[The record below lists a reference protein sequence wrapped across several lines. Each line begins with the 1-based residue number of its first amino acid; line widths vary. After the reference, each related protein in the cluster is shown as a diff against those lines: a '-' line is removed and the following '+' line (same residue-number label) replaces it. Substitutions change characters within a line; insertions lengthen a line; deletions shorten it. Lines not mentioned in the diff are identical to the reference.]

1 MKHATLLLLAG
12 LALTV
17 GGGANAATGLPV
29 GSVACLS
36 LKDAQD
42 YAQYQRTA
50 PDFAK
55 DLMARADCYVIQE
68 PAEAVQQG
76 RPEGGFQAYK
86 LLSGHKVWLP
96 IAR

>member
-1 MKHATLLLLAG
+1 MKHASLLSLTG
-12 LALTV
+12 LAVALAS
-17 GGGANAATGLPV
+17 GAYAATGLSV
-29 GSVACLS
+29 GSVACLT

-55 DLMARADCYVIQE
+55 DLMARADCYEVQE
-68 PAEAVQQG
+68 PTEAVAQG